1 MNWLHLNHAVISKI
15 IEKTPIRYAFARRL
29 ACLDPV
35 KIATNTTQAASQFK
49 LVVDHLVKQQH
60 LEGRSSDEVIR
71 QYAEFVDSVVRPIYQ
86 YPKSLTSTNRASM
99 FLQQHVANSGSFPK
113 LWDLMRVVLILSH
126 GQLSVEKDVS
136 INRQDMV
143 ENPPAWP
150 GICGERFLYQPSG
163 HGREPEGLVL
173 HCTSED
179 HPWSLVAHWW
189 FGCRRC
195 RRATSIGSSKWS
207 SKVHRESSGNVQT
220 KRKRWNERVIRK
232 ALSDEIMALEKRQ
245 KTVQCAMMSMTK
257 DADSL
262 SEQADAQ
269 NDMTLIIKSNAYR
282 RSAKEKGEE
291 HASLAKKIAKL
302 CEDMQ
307 MWSNFKV
314 PQLSVLQIPY
324 SANCLYRDLWG
335 CAPMNV
341 YICLCDIPHQKCP
354 GNWVL
359 PILEYTGIYWNLISL
374 LLYEPCQTCS

>member
-179 HPWSLVAHWW
+179 HP
-189 FGCRRC
+189 
-195 RRATSIGSSKWS
+195 
-207 SKVHRESSGNVQT
+207 
-220 KRKRWNERVIRK
+220 
-232 ALSDEIMALEKRQ
+232 
-245 KTVQCAMMSMTK
+245 
-257 DADSL
+257 
-262 SEQADAQ
+262 
-269 NDMTLIIKSNAYR
+269 
-282 RSAKEKGEE
+282 
-291 HASLAKKIAKL
+291 
-302 CEDMQ
+302 
-307 MWSNFKV
+307 
-314 PQLSVLQIPY
+314 
-324 SANCLYRDLWG
+324 
-335 CAPMNV
+335 
-341 YICLCDIPHQKCP
+341 
-354 GNWVL
+354 
-359 PILEYTGIYWNLISL
+359 
-374 LLYEPCQTCS
+374 